1 MSEKKKIRIK
11 IPSLDL
17 KKFKL
22 KRIKLKK
29 FKFNKEKRRK
39 FFKRALLTLLILAA
53 CFIGVLIGVYK
64 AILQNLPDIAQLEE
78 YEPSIVTYV
87 YSDDE
92 EVIGEYALQKR
103 IPVAFDEIPEYLKEA
118 VIATEDP
125 RFYKHSGIDFLGI
138 LRAVKKDLKLI
149 FTLRKLHGGSTI
161 TQQLVRELLLH
172 RKQTIRRKI
181 KEAILALQIE
191 KRYSK
196 DEIIAIYCNQFN
208 LGHGA
213 YGVEAAAQLFYDKSV
228 SDLNLVEAAMIVGI
242 FRGPSKYSPY
252 NNYEVTL
259 QRRNHVINRM
269 VAEEYISLEQ
279 GEAAKQEGLNV
290 LPLYRGD
297 SEFAAYFR
305 EEVRKYLEQNYG
317 VDALYKK
324 GLKVYTT
331 LNTDYQRYAE
341 KALKTQLRV
350 LDKRQGWRDDKIN
363 LIEKGIEDLDELE
376 KPLQVEVEGKPNR
389 YLFLSWRNLSFEIGM
404 VIEAVVLSV
413 EKSKA
418 DIKVKDYTGKI
429 ESNDI
434 FSWTFTRDLR
444 KLVKRGDLIHI
455 EIKKFDEEKKEII
468 ASLDQEPV
476 LDGAF
481 LAIEPQTGQIKTM
494 VGGYSFRESK
504 WNNVT
509 QAMRQAGAVIKPFL
523 YTAGLESGLTPAS
536 TFIDEPTDFEDKWS
550 GELWSPPNYD
560 EKYKGRIT
568 FRQGLEESRN
578 IFTAKLLDHISPQTG
593 VEYCKKFGLTSPIY
607 PYMSLALGAFEAKMV
622 ELVSAFTVFPNGG
635 IRIKPYFITRIED
648 KDGNVLEECKVE
660 SEEVISPQI
669 AYIMTSLMQGVVQR
683 GTSQL
688 AKYLEKPL
696 AGKTGTTDDWADAR
710 FIGFSPSLCAGVWV
724 GHKEGRITIGERQ
737 SGAVAALPIFVGFFN
752 SIIEEEKRVA
762 EENEEEVVEEE
773 FPVPRNL
780 SFITI
785 DQKTGLLP
793 SPICQPQFLLREIF
807 IPGTEPNRFC
817 SYEDHMMTYDYYETL
832 KIKQ

>member
-509 QAMRQAGAVIKPFL
+509 QAMRQAGSVIKPFL

>member
-11 IPSLDL
+11 ILRLDL

-22 KRIKLKK
+22 NRIKLKNC
-29 FKFNKEKRRK
+29 KFNKEKRRK
-39 FFKRALLTLLILAA
+39 FFKRALLTLLILAV
-53 CFIGVLIGVYK
+53 CFIGVLIGVYR

-103 IPVAFDEIPEYLKEA
+103 IPVAYDEIPEYLKEA

-125 RFYKHSGIDFLGI
+125 RFYKHKGIDFLGI

-172 RKQTIRRKI
+172 RRQTIRRKI

-191 KRYSK
+191 KSYSK

-213 YGVEAAAQLFYDKSV
+213 YGVEAAAQLFFDKSV

-252 NNYEVTL
+252 NNYEGTL

-269 VAEEYISLEQ
+269 IEEEYISPEQ
-279 GEAAKQEGLNV
+279 GEAAKKEGLNV

-305 EEVRKYLEQNYG
+305 EEVRKHLEQNYG

-341 KALKTQLRV
+341 KALKIQLRI

-376 KPLQVEVEGKPNR
+376 KPLQVEVEGKPDK

-404 VIEAVVLSV
+404 IVEAVVLSV

-418 DIKVKDYTGKI
+418 DIKVKDYTGRI
-429 ESNDI
+429 DINNI
-434 FSWTFTRDLR
+434 FSWTFTRDFR
-444 KLVKRGDLIHI
+444 KLIKRGDLIHV
-455 EIKKFDEEKKEII
+455 EIKKVDEEKKEIWV
-468 ASLDQEPV
+468 SLDQEPV
-476 LDGAF
+476 LEGAF

-494 VGGYSFRESK
+494 VGGYSFRRSK

-509 QAMRQAGAVIKPFL
+509 QAMRQAGSVIKPFL
-523 YTAGLESGLTPAS
+523 YTAGLESGLTTVS

-550 GELWSPPNYD
+550 GKLWSPPNYD

-568 FRQGLEESRN
+568 YRQGLEESRN

-607 PYMSLALGAFEAKMV
+607 PYMSLALGAFESKMV
-622 ELVSAFTVFPNGG
+622 ELVSAFSVFPNGG

-648 KDGNVLEECKVE
+648 KDGNIIEECKVE
-660 SEEVISPQI
+660 SEEVISPQT

-688 AKYLEKPL
+688 AKFLEKPI
-696 AGKTGTTDDWADAR
+696 AGKTGTSDDWADAR

-724 GHKEGRITIGERQ
+724 GHKEGRISIGERQ

-752 SIIEEEKRVA
+752 SIINEEKRAA
-762 EENEEEVVEEE
+762 EENEEEVVEEK
-773 FPVPRNL
+773 FPIPRNL
-780 SFITI
+780 IFVTV
-785 DQKTGLLP
+785 DRKTGLLP
-793 SPICQPQFLLREIF
+793 SPICQPQFLLKEVF

-832 KIKQ
+832 KKK

>member
-1 MSEKKKIRIK
+1 MSEKKKIRLK

-39 FFKRALLTLLILAA
+39 FIKRALLTLLILAV

-87 YSDDE
+87 YSDNE

-103 IPVAFDEIPEYLKEA
+103 IPVAYDEIPEYLKEA

-252 NNYEVTL
+252 NNYDVTL
-259 QRRNHVINRM
+259 RRRNHVINRM

-341 KALKTQLRV
+341 KALKIQLRV

-376 KPLQVEVEGKPNR
+376 KPLQVEVEGKPDR

-404 VIEAVVLSV
+404 VVEAVVLSV

-429 ESNDI
+429 ESNDV

-494 VGGYSFRESK
+494 VGGYSFRGSK

-509 QAMRQAGAVIKPFL
+509 QAMRQAGSVIKPFL

-635 IRIKPYFITRIED
+635 IRIKPYSITRIED

-688 AKYLEKPL
+688 AKYLEKPI

-752 SIIEEEKRVA
+752 SITEEEKRVA
-762 EENEEEVVEEE
+762 EENEEEVVGEE
-773 FPVPRNL
+773 FPIPRNL

-832 KIKQ
+832 KIK

>member
-1 MSEKKKIRIK
+1 MSEKKKIRLK

-39 FFKRALLTLLILAA
+39 FFKRALLTLLILAV

-87 YSDDE
+87 YSDNE

-103 IPVAFDEIPEYLKEA
+103 IPVAYDEIPEYLKEA

-259 QRRNHVINRM
+259 RRRNHVINRM

-341 KALKTQLRV
+341 KALKIQLRV

-376 KPLQVEVEGKPNR
+376 KPLQVEVEGKPDR

-404 VIEAVVLSV
+404 VVEAVVLSV

-429 ESNDI
+429 ESNDV

-509 QAMRQAGAVIKPFL
+509 QAMRQAGSVIKPFL

-688 AKYLEKPL
+688 AKYLEKPI

-773 FPVPRNL
+773 FPIPRNL

-832 KIKQ
+832 KIK

>member
-11 IPSLDL
+11 ILRLDL

-22 KRIKLKK
+22 NRIKLKNC
-29 FKFNKEKRRK
+29 KFNKEKRRK
-39 FFKRALLTLLILAA
+39 FFKRALLTLLILAV
-53 CFIGVLIGVYK
+53 CFIGVLIGVYR

-103 IPVAFDEIPEYLKEA
+103 IPVAYDEIPEYLKEA

-228 SDLNLVEAAMIVGI
+228 SDLNLVESAMIVGI

-252 NNYEVTL
+252 NNYDVTL
-259 QRRNHVINRM
+259 RRRNHVINRM

-341 KALKTQLRV
+341 KALKIQLRV

-376 KPLQVEVEGKPNR
+376 KPLQVEVEGKPDR

-404 VIEAVVLSV
+404 VVEAAVLSV

-429 ESNDI
+429 ESNDV

-455 EIKKFDEEKKEII
+455 EIKKLDEEKKEII

-509 QAMRQAGAVIKPFL
+509 QAMRQAGSVIKPFL

-593 VEYCKKFGLTSPIY
+593 VEYCKKFGLNSPIY

-635 IRIKPYFITRIED
+635 IRIKPYSITRIED

-688 AKYLEKPL
+688 AKYLEKPI

-773 FPVPRNL
+773 FPIPRNL